1 MGPVYK
7 NDKRLLAMFVIA
19 GIAAIPMAV
28 DGFTQMLT
36 DYESTATMRLITGNP
51 FGFLVGVFMA
61 ASFSAKACII
71 RIRPIKCC
79 ASFWKPLQYETRRR
93 MITAEAL

>member
-36 DYESTATMRLITGNP
+36 DYESTATMRLITGTP

-61 ASFSAKACII
+61 ASFSA
-71 RIRPIKCC
+71 RP
-79 ASFWKPLQYETRRR
+79 ALFGLDPANVVLPSGSRFSMKPE
-93 MITAEAL
+93 EE

>member
-36 DYESTATMRLITGNP
+36 DYESTATMRLITGTP

-61 ASFSAKACII
+61 ASFSA
-71 RIRPIKCC
+71 RP
-79 ASFWKPLQYETRRR
+79 ALFGLDPSNVVLPSGSRFSMKPE
-93 MITAEAL
+93 EE